1 MELHSLSYVMS
12 IWEILCITRGLHREG
27 LRGEKGLETTGID
40 EISCYGEKDGSGSF
54 LEFITHR
61 LI

>member
-1 MELHSLSYVMS
+1 M
-12 IWEILCITRGLHREG
+12 TRGLHREG
-27 LRGEKGLETTGID
+27 LRGEKGLETAGID